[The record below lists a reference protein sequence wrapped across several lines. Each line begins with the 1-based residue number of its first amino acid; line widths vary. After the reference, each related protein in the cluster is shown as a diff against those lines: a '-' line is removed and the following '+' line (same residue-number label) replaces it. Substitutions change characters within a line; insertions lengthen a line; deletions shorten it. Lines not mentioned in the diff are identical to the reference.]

1 VAKLSFEEFSRDS
14 IMTIQEQIKKRKSR
28 AETSKRTLVENA
40 LKSIEEKSIHY
51 FTDEEWEGVSYAV
64 TQAVDKAFDSGTR
77 YQRDIDKIKDGMI
90 GRPIFS
96 DL

>member
-1 VAKLSFEEFSRDS
+1 
-14 IMTIQEQIKKRKSR
+14 MTIQEQIKKRKSR

-64 TQAVDKAFDSGTR
+64 TQAVDKAFDTGTR
-77 YQRDIDKIKDGMI
+77 FQRDIDRIKNEMI
-90 GRPIFS
+90 RRPIFS